1 MSRETLLCDLKSK
14 TSKIHRNQQITT
26 PLSNR
31 LFARSSNSRPCFH
44 VKSPSLYNLYLNEL
58 PFSLEKTKFSDPLI
72 LPDGTKLNTLLYA
85 DDLIILSHGLQN
97 SLNTLNLFCK
107 SWKLDVNL
115 KKTKVMIFQNKTRT
129 LQNQRFYLGDHLVE
143 KTQEYT
149 YLGVKL
155 TSNGN
160 FTAAKKQLSEKG
172 LHALF
177 GMRKYSN
184 INRFPPKLASKIFDS
199 MISPILT
206 YNCEVWGAYLKL
218 DLNHWDKS
226 PIEKVHLRF
235 CKSYLQSWTK
245 VLGHMH
251 FFSENFPFS
260 ISPSPPSPYQS

>member
-1 MSRETLLCDLKSK
+1 M
-14 TSKIHRNQQITT
+14 
-26 PLSNR
+26 
-31 LFARSSNSRPCFH
+31 
-44 VKSPSLYNLYLNEL
+44 

-85 DDLIILSHGLQN
+85 DDLIILSCSRHGLQN
-97 SLNTLNLFCK
+97 SRNTLNHSCK
-107 SWKLDVNL
+107 SWKSGVNL
-115 KKTKVMIFQNKTRT
+115 KKTKVMIFHNKTRT
-129 LQNQRFYLGDHLVE
+129 LTNQSFYLGDHLVK

-149 YLGVKL
+149 YLGVQL

-160 FTAAKKQLSEKG
+160 FTAAKEQLSEKG

-184 INRFPPKLASKIFDS
+184 INRFSPKLASKLFDT
-199 MISPILT
+199 MTFPILT

-235 CKSYLQSWTK
+235 CKSY
-245 VLGHMH
+245 
-251 FFSENFPFS
+251 
-260 ISPSPPSPYQS
+260 